1 MLCEIV
7 IVAISRIRIGLFRV
21 TPTLLVEHANWPRR
35 ICRNLPPWGCFLM
48 AGRIAFLALSSTQ
61 AQGDNVDFVTKFE
74 KELRK
79 RHHSLMT
86 EVAKIEHLID
96 AFEKGAKRGAK
107 KVGNRLSAAARKKI
121 SLAKKARWA
130 KTRKAKATKG

>member
-1 MLCEIV
+1 
-7 IVAISRIRIGLFRV
+7 
-21 TPTLLVEHANWPRR
+21 
-35 ICRNLPPWGCFLM
+35 
-48 AGRIAFLALSSTQ
+48 
-61 AQGDNVDFVTKFE
+61 GDNVDFVTKFE

-107 KVGNRLSAAARKKI
+107 RVESRLSAAARKKI
-121 SLAKKARWA
+121 SVAQKARWA
-130 KTRKAKATKG
+130 KTRKAKAMKG

>member
-1 MLCEIV
+1 LRRHVCQDS
-7 IVAISRIRIGLFRV
+7 ISR
-21 TPTLLVEHANWPRR
+21 LVDIN
-35 ICRNLPPWGCFLM
+35 G
-48 AGRIAFLALSSTQ
+48 SD
-61 AQGDNVDFVTKFE
+61 QGENVDFVTKFE

-86 EVAKIEHLID
+86 EMAKIEYLID

-121 SLAKKARWA
+121 SIAQKARWA
-130 KTRKAKATKG
+130 KTRKARATKG

>member
-1 MLCEIV
+1 
-7 IVAISRIRIGLFRV
+7 LFPYGGRDSI
-21 TPTLLVEHANWPRR
+21 PRAK
-35 ICRNLPPWGCFLM
+35 L
-48 AGRIAFLALSSTQ
+48 TQ

-79 RHHSLMT
+79 RHHSLMA

-107 KVGNRLSAAARKKI
+107 KVGSRLSAAARKKI
-121 SLAKKARWA
+121 SIAQKARWA

>member
-1 MLCEIV
+1 
-7 IVAISRIRIGLFRV
+7 
-21 TPTLLVEHANWPRR
+21 
-35 ICRNLPPWGCFLM
+35 M
-48 AGRIAFLALSSTQ
+48 AERIAFPTPSSTQ

-86 EVAKIEHLID
+86 ELGKIEHLID

-107 KVGNRLSAAARKKI
+107 VSGGRLSAAARKKI
-121 SLAKKARWA
+121 SLAQKARWA
-130 KTRKAKATKG
+130 KVKKK